1 LPNMRLLSEAKG
13 CFNMATQKT
22 KTPEKKVSKSYRTHL
37 LVCAGTGCVSNH
49 ALDVRKALER
59 EIKKQGLENEV
70 AVVTTGCHGFCERG
84 PMVHVQPDDIFYQKL
99 EEKDIPR
106 LVEEHLLK
114 GRPIKKL
121 MYKPPKSKEAVPRMS
136 DIEFFK
142 HQQLIVLRNRGRL
155 DPENIDEY
163 IGFDGYAALARV
175 LTSMKPDEIIKII
188 KDSGLRGRG
197 GAGFPTGKKWE
208 LCRKSRGDIKY
219 VVCNADEGDPGAFMD
234 RSVLE
239 ADPHS
244 ILEGMA
250 IGAFA
255 IGASEG
261 FIYVRHEYPLAL
273 KRINIAIKQAQ
284 EYGLLGKNILD
295 TDFNF
300 KVHVV
305 QGGGAFVC
313 GEESALLASI
323 MGKRPEPVQRPPFPV
338 QKGLWGKPTNINN
351 VETLANIAPIISNG
365 AKWFS
370 EIGTAT
376 SKGTK
381 IFALV
386 GKVKNTGLIEVPMG
400 TTLRK
405 IIFDIGG
412 GIIDDKQFKAVQTGG
427 PSGGCIPRKLL
438 DLPVDYERLTE
449 VGSMMGSGGM
459 IVMDDATC
467 MVDVA
472 KYFLNFLVGESCGKC
487 MSCREGTRRMLEIV
501 TRITEGNG
509 RDGDIELLE
518 ELAQTVKDTSMCGL
532 GQTAANPVLST
543 LRYFRKEYELHIKY
557 KRCPAKVCKSLINFY
572 IVPERCTGCQRCV
585 EVCPTQAITGPRSE
599 IHNLDVEKCIRC
611 RACYEICKFN
621 AIEDVVVDA
630 IRIISGTGVKEES
643 EA

>member
-1 LPNMRLLSEAKG
+1 
-13 CFNMATQKT
+13 MATQKT
-22 KTPEKKVSKSYRTHL
+22 RTPKKKSLESYRTHL

-49 ALDVRKALER
+49 AFEVRNALER
-59 EIKKQGLENEV
+59 EIKKHWLDGEV
-70 AVVTTGCHGFCERG
+70 LVVTTGCHGFCERG
-84 PMVHVQPDDIFYQKL
+84 PMIHVQPDDIFYQQLKV
-99 EEKDIPR
+99 KDIPF
-106 LVEEHLLK
+106 LVEEHFLK
-114 GRPIKKL
+114 GRPVKKF
-121 MYKPPKSKEAVPRMS
+121 MYKPPKAKEVVPKMS

-142 HQQLIVLRNRGRL
+142 HQQLIVLRNRGRI

-163 IGFDGYAALARV
+163 IAYDGYTALAKA
-175 LTSMKPDEIIKII
+175 LTQMTPEEIIREIV
-188 KDSGLRGRG
+188 DSGLRGRG

-208 LCRKSRGDIKY
+208 LCRKAKREPKY
-219 VVCNADEGDPGAFMD
+219 IVCNADEGDPGAFMD

-250 IGAFA
+250 IGAYA

-273 KRINIAIKQAQ
+273 KRINKAIKQATN
-284 EYGLLGKNILD
+284 YGLLGRDILG
-295 TDFNF
+295 TKFNF

-323 MGKRPEPVQRPPFPV
+323 MGKRPEPVQRPPYPV

-351 VETLANIAPIISNG
+351 VETWANIAPIINNG
-365 AKWFS
+365 SEWFS
-370 EIGTAT
+370 KIGTET

-400 TTLRK
+400 TTLRRV
-405 IIFDIGG
+405 IYDIGG
-412 GIIDDKQFKAVQTGG
+412 GILDDRGFKAVQTGG
-427 PSGGCIPRKLL
+427 PSGGCIPKKLL
-438 DLPVDYERLTE
+438 DLPVDYESLTE

-459 IVMDDATC
+459 IVMDEATC

-487 MSCREGTRRMLEIV
+487 MSCREGTARMLEIV
-501 TRITEGNG
+501 TRITEGKG
-509 RDGDIELLE
+509 REGDIELLE
-518 ELAQTVKDTSMCGL
+518 ELAETVKDTSMCGL

-543 LRYFRKEYELHIKY
+543 LKYFRKEYELHIKY
-557 KRCPAKVCKSLINFY
+557 KRCSAKVCKSLLNFY
-572 IVPERCTGCQRCV
+572 IVPERCTGCGRCV
-585 EVCPTQAITGPRSE
+585 EACPVGAISGPRSDP
-599 IHNLDVEKCIRC
+599 HNLDVTKCIRC

-630 IRIISGTGVKEES
+630 IRIISGVGVEE
-643 EA
+643 EN